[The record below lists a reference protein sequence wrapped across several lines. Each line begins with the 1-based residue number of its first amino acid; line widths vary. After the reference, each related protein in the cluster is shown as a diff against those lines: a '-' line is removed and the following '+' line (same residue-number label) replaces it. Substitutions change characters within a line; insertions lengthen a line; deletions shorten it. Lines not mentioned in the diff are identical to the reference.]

1 MDKDVFSN
9 GYVSFSNRALD
20 QQKWLIT
27 RSQSRTNRMQSQRA
41 AADPSRFN
49 GQNHSMDSDRTE
61 RPVECGEELASNQYE
76 IKYL

>member
-1 MDKDVFSN
+1 MDEDVFSN

-27 RSQSRTNRMQSQRA
+27 RSQRRTNRMQSQRT

-49 GQNHSMDSDRTE
+49 GQNHSMDSDRAE
-61 RPVECGEELASNQYE
+61 RRVECGEELASDQYE
-76 IKYL
+76 IQYL